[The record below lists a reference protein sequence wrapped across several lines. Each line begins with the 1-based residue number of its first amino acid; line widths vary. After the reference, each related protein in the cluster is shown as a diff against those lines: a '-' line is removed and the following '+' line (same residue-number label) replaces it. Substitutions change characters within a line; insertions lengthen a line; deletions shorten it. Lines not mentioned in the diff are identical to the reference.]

1 MTVTTETNRTG
12 PDVANGVTTVFSFT
26 FPIQDQSHLKVTFAD
41 SAGAETVLTLAT
53 DYTVSIVGDAGSITL
68 VDAAGLGA
76 GTITMTR
83 DIPFLQETDISNQ
96 GRLYLATA
104 EGGFDLS
111 VMRDQQLLEQLD
123 RTLTIPVSAAS
134 GVSTEM
140 PAPSANEI
148 VGWNAAATALE
159 NKGSAPDVSTVS
171 SIATEIV
178 AVAGISSEIVAVAGI
193 GSDITTAA
201 ANVTDIQNFADLY
214 QISAAAPTQRAD
226 TTALQEGD
234 LYYNTTTDD
243 VWWYSGSAWLKVDT
257 FDQSLN
263 TTDSPA
269 FAGLTVP
276 SINGGPLYKLPYLIN
291 GNFDWWQRGTSFGLS
306 VYNADRWFGSLGDYS
321 AGTCSIEKGTL
332 TVAEIDDRAIYFAR
346 INNTDATTGSS
357 GHLGLEQRVE
367 DPRILTGKQI
377 TISAWVRRSSGTQIS
392 IGYGISYGT
401 GGSAGS
407 GARELKTVSSNFS
420 RVSAT
425 FTVPSSSGKTIG
437 TAPYFAI
444 YVWAVDK
451 DNSLGDMAA
460 SETVDIAMV
469 QVDDGDTVTEFEH
482 VDFATELA
490 RCQRYYYASPAGE
503 WASIFS
509 GDVVSGNVYYVYV
522 PLPTTM
528 RATPTVAGTT
538 VAGSRFPA
546 TVTIGAVTSRGF
558 FEHRTANA
566 TGGGYFGSSYTADA
580 EL

>member
-269 FAGLTVP
+269 FAGLTV
-276 SINGGPLYKLPYLIN
+276 NGAAVVPADQGLDTTDSPTFAGATIAGVNPAAFGAQLLHVRDEKASSASGGTFTSGAWRTRDLNTVVTNEITGASLSSNQITLPAGTYYVQARAPAYVTDRHTAQLYNVTDAAALAI
-291 GNFDWWQRGTSFGLS
+291 GSTSFSTTPAPGIQTDSVIAHRFTLSGTKVIELQHQCATTSATYGLGISTDFAAVS
-306 VYNADRWFGSLGDYS
+306 VYSDVQIW
-321 AGTCSIEKGTL
+321 K
-332 TVAEIDDRAIYFAR
+332 VA
-346 INNTDATTGSS
+346 
-357 GHLGLEQRVE
+357 
-367 DPRILTGKQI
+367 
-377 TISAWVRRSSGTQIS
+377 
-392 IGYGISYGT
+392 
-401 GGSAGS
+401 
-407 GARELKTVSSNFS
+407 
-420 RVSAT
+420 
-425 FTVPSSSGKTIG
+425 
-437 TAPYFAI
+437 
-444 YVWAVDK
+444 
-451 DNSLGDMAA
+451 
-460 SETVDIAMV
+460 
-469 QVDDGDTVTEFEH
+469 
-482 VDFATELA
+482 
-490 RCQRYYYASPAGE
+490 
-503 WASIFS
+503 
-509 GDVVSGNVYYVYV
+509 
-522 PLPTTM
+522 
-528 RATPTVAGTT
+528 
-538 VAGSRFPA
+538 
-546 TVTIGAVTSRGF
+546 
-558 FEHRTANA
+558 
-566 TGGGYFGSSYTADA
+566 
-580 EL
+580 